1 MLNLFTL
8 AYVAFMF
15 GLRKYPNAKIL
26 VSNKDCY
33 VFEVNWRRL
42 QLNTIVYLNHCKWVF
57 CQLFKYLNIFAWL
70 YLNAK
75 MYANFLFH
83 LFKDVL
89 SMWRRINLAGLYN
102 YFL

>member
-1 MLNLFTL
+1 MLQKKSCVLCCFCLLNKQKIEINLKRIMLNLFTL

-57 CQLFKYLNIFAWL
+57 CQLFKYLNIFA
-70 YLNAK
+70 
-75 MYANFLFH
+75 
-83 LFKDVL
+83 
-89 SMWRRINLAGLYN
+89 
-102 YFL
+102 